1 MDCNETVVTHLRAG
15 RADAVRAK
23 PLLAQG
29 RFRITYEITHSSSPV
44 AQDMLLGV
52 CDATAWSTGDDKD
65 VSAHDMIEALFSE
78 QKLKHSTFSKHGH
91 AVAWGFDPKRGRV
104 VSAPGITHGTYA
116 GGQYGKAL
124 VDVDDLGRPRAP
136 KLPPK
141 TIVMVEVDLL
151 ELDEVNSDLFRR
163 DFACSLH
170 PLGMRGASKLDPSM
184 GISPA
189 APGGR
194 RTLSF
199 SINGGELI
207 DSGVSL
213 PPAVFPWVMLTWEGD
228 KITLVSVEKFAP
240 KIK

>member
-1 MDCNETVVTHLRAG
+1 MTVVTHFLLDEQTLCALSRCWHKVAFDYVRDHAQLFSCGSGHAAGSVLRDSLALIAG
-15 RADAVRAK
+15 
-23 PLLAQG
+23 
-29 RFRITYEITHSSSPV
+29 
-44 AQDMLLGV
+44 
-52 CDATAWSTGDDKD
+52 DKD
-65 VSAHDMIEALFSE
+65 ASAHDMIEALFSE

-91 AVAWGFDPKRGRV
+91 AVAWGFDPNAGRV
-104 VSAPGITHGTYA
+104 VRSGIMHGTYA

-184 GISPA
+184 
-189 APGGR
+189 
-194 RTLSF
+194 
-199 SINGGELI
+199 
-207 DSGVSL
+207 
-213 PPAVFPWVMLTWEGD
+213 
-228 KITLVSVEKFAP
+228 
-240 KIK
+240 